1 MDADN
6 SQTRKASRWPVASS
20 DGAPSLGEIGLNQ
33 FAPYLLNRVTAR
45 WNSNVA
51 EELKAFDMTTTN
63 MRVLAVLSI
72 MPTLTINELSVYAV
86 TEQSTTSRTLD
97 AMEEQGWVRR
107 QPRSDDMRIRDVSIT
122 EEGRAALQKIWPA
135 IYERFEQLFDGVD
148 EESYRHFVA
157 TLHRMLQNVR
167 KHDL

>member
-1 MDADN
+1 M
-6 SQTRKASRWPVASS
+6 QPKKISRWAVATG
-20 DGAPSLGEIGLNQ
+20 DGLPTLGEIGLNQ

-45 WNSNVA
+45 WNSNVSDD
-51 EELKAFDMTTTN
+51 LKAFDMTTTN
-63 MRVLAVLSI
+63 MRVLAVLSV
-72 MPTLTINELSVYAV
+72 MPSLTINELSVYAV

-122 EEGRAALQKIWPA
+122 EEGRAALSRIWPS
-135 IYERFEQLFDGVD
+135 IYERFEQLFDGID
-148 EESYRHFVA
+148 EDEYRHFVA

>member
-1 MDADN
+1 MQ
-6 SQTRKASRWPVASS
+6 SKKLSRWAVAAG
-20 DGAPSLGEIGLNQ
+20 DGLPSLGEIGLNQ

-51 EELKAFDMTTTN
+51 EDLKSFDMTTTN
-63 MRVLAVLSI
+63 MRVLAVLSV

-86 TEQSTTSRTLD
+86 SEQSTTSRTLD

-107 QPRSDDMRIRDVSIT
+107 QPRPDDMRIRDVSIT
-122 EEGRAALQKIWPA
+122 EEGRAALERIWPSL
-135 IYERFEQLFDGVD
+135 YGRFEQLFDGINED
-148 EESYRHFVA
+148 DYRQFVA